1 MQEKKKRRNAKSKY
15 SPAIVRAVL
24 YDVQT
29 SSQTLAQIAAK
40 YGLPKGSGSMIS
52 KWVKKYS
59 SDFSA
64 MKELQ
69 PTAVNT
75 DIMLSAAKIE
85 REKELQKQLEEAKRR
100 IICLETMIDIA
111 EREIGVDIRKKS
123 GTKQSD
129 L

>member
-1 MQEKKKRRNAKSKY
+1 
-15 SPAIVRAVL
+15 VL

-52 KWVKKYS
+52 KWIKKYS

-69 PTAVNT
+69 PTAANT
-75 DIMLSAAKIE
+75 DFMLSAAKIV
-85 REKELQKQLEEAKRR
+85 REKELQKQLEEARR
-100 IICLETMIDIA
+100 KIICLETMIDIA

-123 GTKQSD
+123 GTKQ
-129 L
+129 

>member
-52 KWVKKYS
+52 KWIKKYS

-69 PTAVNT
+69 PTAANT
-75 DIMLSAAKIE
+75 DFMLSAAKIV
-85 REKELQKQLEEAKRR
+85 REKELQKQLEEARR
-100 IICLETMIDIA
+100 KIICLETMIDIA

-123 GTKQSD
+123 GTKQ
-129 L
+129 

>member
-15 SPAIVRAVL
+15 SPAIVRGVL

-40 YGLPKGSGSMIS
+40 YSLPQGSGSMIS

-75 DIMLSAAKIE
+75 DIMFSAAKIE
-85 REKELQKQLEEAKRR
+85 WEKELQKQLVEARR
-100 IICLETMIDIA
+100 KIICLETMIDIA

-123 GTKQSD
+123 GTKQ
-129 L
+129 

>member
-59 SDFSA
+59 SDFSV
-64 MKELQ
+64 MEDLQ
-69 PTAVNT
+69 PTNSNT
-75 DIMLSAAKIE
+75 NLVSRSAKTNKE
-85 REKELQKQLEEAKRR
+85 NELQKQLEEAKRK
-100 IICLETMIDIA
+100 II
-111 EREIGVDIRKKS
+111 
-123 GTKQSD
+123 
-129 L
+129 

>member
-15 SPAIVRAVL
+15 SPAVVRAVL

-59 SDFSA
+59 SDFSS
-64 MKELQ
+64 MEELQ
-69 PTAVNT
+69 PATNNLPHAS
-75 DIMLSAAKIE
+75 LSAKGGSG
-85 REKELQKQLEEAKRR
+85 KELQKQLEEAKRK

-123 GTKQSD
+123 GTKQ
-129 L
+129 

>member
-1 MQEKKKRRNAKSKY
+1 MKRRNAKSKY
-15 SPAIVRAVL
+15 SPAVVRAVL
-24 YDVQT
+24 YDVRT

-64 MKELQ
+64 MEDLQ
-69 PTAVNT
+69 PPISNT
-75 DIMLSAAKIE
+75 NPVSQSAKCNKE
-85 REKELQKQLEEAKRR
+85 NELQKQLEEAKRK

-123 GTKQSD
+123 GTKQ
-129 L
+129 

>member
-52 KWVKKYS
+52 KWVRKYS

-75 DIMLSAAKIE
+75 DIKLSTAKIE
-85 REKELQKQLEEAKRR
+85 REKELQKQLEEARR
-100 IICLETMIDIA
+100 KIICLETMIDIA

-123 GTKQSD
+123 GTKQ
-129 L
+129 

>member
-24 YDVQT
+24 FDVQT
-29 SSQTLAQIAAK
+29 SSQTLAQIATK
-40 YGLPKGSGSMIS
+40 YGLPKGSSSMIS

-69 PTAVNT
+69 PTAANT
-75 DIMLSAAKIE
+75 DFMLSAAKIV
-85 REKELQKQLEEAKRR
+85 REKELQKQLEEARR
-100 IICLETMIDIA
+100 KIICLETMIDIA

-123 GTKQSD
+123 GTKQ
-129 L
+129 